1 MKRLMNGTKID
12 ISDSTAPIAPY
23 NAEECVR
30 FLADYATLL
39 LRSGATCTRLERNLR
54 RIANCWRLS
63 CTITIM
69 PRHIHLSVSDDAS
82 HSHTYIT
89 STGHHVI
96 NYNIITQLS
105 ELSWNIVDSHL
116 TVIQAYRSLNE
127 IAKSPHINTF
137 LTLLAVS
144 CANCAF
150 CRLFGGDSVAMAVVF
165 IATFIGLYL
174 KHLLIANMIDV
185 RISFT
190 ISATISSILAAGA
203 KLFQLGQTPE
213 IAIATSVLYLVPGI
227 PFLNAFSDMIDR
239 HYICFLC
246 RMIDAVILTCCLS
259 FGLCIGMKL
268 MNVGMF

>member
-1 MKRLMNGTKID
+1 
-12 ISDSTAPIAPY
+12 
-23 NAEECVR
+23 
-30 FLADYATLL
+30 
-39 LRSGATCTRLERNLR
+39 
-54 RIANCWRLS
+54 
-63 CTITIM
+63 
-69 PRHIHLSVSDDAS
+69 
-82 HSHTYIT
+82 
-89 STGHHVI
+89 
-96 NYNIITQLS
+96 
-105 ELSWNIVDSHL
+105 
-116 TVIQAYRSLNE
+116 
-127 IAKSPHINTF
+127 
-137 LTLLAVS
+137 
-144 CANCAF
+144 
-150 CRLFGGDSVAMAVVF
+150 MAVVF

-246 RMIDAVILTCCLS
+246 RTIDAVILTCCLS